1 MRANDTALT
10 SKTERGV
17 GRQRQ
22 PNSAMVTVNE
32 GVDSGSIVKA
42 CSKKAVYSAIDTT
55 EEDTMQEY
63 QPEKV
68 PGR

>member
-17 GRQRQ
+17 GRQQQ
-22 PNSAMVTVNE
+22 PNSAMVTVNK
-32 GVDSGSIVKA
+32 GVDSGSIVEA

-55 EEDTMQEY
+55 EEDTMREY

>member
-1 MRANDTALT
+1 
-10 SKTERGV
+10 
-17 GRQRQ
+17 
-22 PNSAMVTVNE
+22 MVTVNE

-42 CSKKAVYSAIDTT
+42 CSKKAVYSAIDTA
-55 EEDTMQEY
+55 EEDTMREY

>member
-32 GVDSGSIVKA
+32 GVDSGSIIKA
-42 CSKKAVYSAIDTT
+42 RSKKAVYSAIDTT
-55 EEDTMQEY
+55 EEDTMREY